1 MTADEIKCPR
11 CQRAWEGDESDAMFA
26 RFVTCADCACT
37 FTVDTIEVYVTTP
50 VRVAWITG
58 GRGGFGG
65 RFHKTRAAAEKEA
78 RRTKTA
84 IVSHVVGDLA
94 RMAFTII
101 ETYDV
106 TPPEQA

>member
-11 CQRAWEGDESDAMFA
+11 CRSVWDGDESDAMFA
-26 RFVTCADCACT
+26 RFVTCADCSCT
-37 FTVDTIEVYVTTP
+37 FAVDTVEVFVMTP

-58 GRGGFGG
+58 GHGGFGG
-65 RFHKTRAAAEKEA
+65 RFHKTRATAEKEA

-84 IVSHVVGDLA
+84 TVSQVVGDLA

-101 ETYDV
+101 ETHNV
-106 TPPEQA
+106 APESP